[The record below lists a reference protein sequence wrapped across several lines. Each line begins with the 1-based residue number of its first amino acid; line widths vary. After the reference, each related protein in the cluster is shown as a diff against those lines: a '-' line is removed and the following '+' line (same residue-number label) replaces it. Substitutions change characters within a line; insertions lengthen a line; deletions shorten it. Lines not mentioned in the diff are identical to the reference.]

1 MGQVIAVSVLKGGV
15 AKTATAVN
23 LSCVLAGMGYRTA
36 LVDFDPQGDAS
47 KCMGINLTELKYS
60 LFDVFL
66 QEKTM
71 KNIVYKA
78 YGVDVY
84 PAKKDLAGLDRLAE
98 ENRDVYPDHRIMLR
112 DTLKTIRDKYDYIFI
127 DLPPSRGPLT
137 INGLTA
143 ADKVLIPMQCE
154 YLATDGVETML
165 QEIDQARKSTN
176 PIIELLGVLATMY
189 ITGTVLS
196 SDVVQESRKH
206 FFETGVKMFD
216 TVIPRSVRF
225 GDAPRY
231 GKPAIILYPKNDA
244 IRNYVTLAEEIIALE
259 KEIVA
264 L

>member
-1 MGQVIAVSVLKGGV
+1 MGQVIAVAIQKGGV

-23 LSCVLAGMGYRTA
+23 LSCALANMGYRTA
-36 LVDFDPQGDAS
+36 LIDFDPQGDS
-47 KCMGINLTELKYS
+47 TKCFGINPSELKYS
-60 LFDVFL
+60 IYDVFL
-66 QEKTM
+66 QERDM
-71 KNIVYKA
+71 KSIVCKA
-78 YGVDVY
+78 YGVDIY
-84 PAKKDLAGLDRLAE
+84 PAKRDLAGLDRLAE
-98 ENRDVYPDHRIMLR
+98 ENQDVYPDHRVMLR
-112 DTLKTIRDKYDYIFI
+112 GALKEIRNKYDFTFI

-165 QEIDQARKSTN
+165 EEIEQAKIATN
-176 PIIELLGVLATMY
+176 PDLKLLGVVATMY

-196 SDVVQESRKH
+196 SDVLQESRKH
-206 FFETGVKMFD
+206 FFETGVRMFE

-231 GKPAIILYPKNDA
+231 GKPALVLYPKNEA
-244 IRNYVTLAEEIIALE
+244 IQSYLALA
-259 KEIVA
+259 KEIVV